1 MKIKQLMLL
10 SHDALSGMPMLRS
23 TILFPKQLLHLQ
35 FTSSPFCKGLGHWC
49 AQQLRMEKEFW
60 FTVVLESTGVAALRA
75 LCS

>member
-1 MKIKQLMLL
+1 MKNTQLMPL
-10 SHDALSGMPMLRS
+10 SHDAFLGMPMLRL

-49 AQQLRMEKEFW
+49 AQQLRREKEFW
-60 FTVVLESTGVAALRA
+60 FTVVLESTGVAALLA